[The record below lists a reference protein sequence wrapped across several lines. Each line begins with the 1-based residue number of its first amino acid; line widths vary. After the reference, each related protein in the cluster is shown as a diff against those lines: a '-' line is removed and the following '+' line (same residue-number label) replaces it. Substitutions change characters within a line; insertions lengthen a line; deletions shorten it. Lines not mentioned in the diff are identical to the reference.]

1 MYMCIHLE
9 ADMYICIYLKKPRR
23 RRTGREHINKRR
35 RREHINKN
43 PDADARTGWDG
54 QTLSLVCLVQCVQFV
69 CLVLSH
75 GQGAIGSTPQ
85 RSPVS
90 EYS

>member
-54 QTLSLVCLVQCVQFV
+54 QTLSLVCLVYGLLS
-69 CLVLSH
+69 LVKQH
-75 GQGAIGSTPQ
+75 RQ
-85 RSPVS
+85 RTRRWPPHL
-90 EYS
+90 